1 MLLQVATQVVTDHLN
16 LTYWREPR
24 QLSPR
29 QARWEETLA
38 PFRFKITYRPGKQ
51 ATMPDAL
58 SRGADYH
65 PGEGSTVDQEYN
77 FVQALPSYEENRA
90 TSPNEADRTTPDA
103 LLRALQPLVSI
114 LDRDYFVDD
123 NDILQGLHEDNEIAP
138 VRQEMMQVRCTN
150 CQHLTCALSRVGVPS
165 LNELRRHSR
174 NQQLISPTWT
184 KRGFLA
190 LEGRVYV
197 PNYNDARL
205 KILRARHDSP
215 LAGHPGISKT
225 IELIS
230 RDYTWV
236 GLKKDVEAYVS
247 GCAVCQRTKPS
258 HQRPSGHLRSLEVP
272 TQPWAEISMDFI
284 EELPSSND
292 YNSILVVV
300 DRLTK
305 WAIFIPTTTR
315 LNAPNLAELFIQH
328 VVSQHGLPKSIVSD
342 RGSKFISRFWRQLT
356 DKLGIKLNLSTA
368 YHPQT
373 DGQTER
379 VNQVLEQYLR
389 VFASYNQDNW
399 STLLAQASF
408 AYNNSRHAAIELS
421 PFYANFGYHPRWV
434 NEITSTEGVDVP
446 EATRIAASITEL
458 HRFCSANIAEANR
471 GYAKAYDAKRNETSE
486 YQPGDEVLLSL
497 ENVRTLRPSKKLDIR
512 NAGPYTVTDRVG
524 SHAYRLRLPGTMR
537 IHNVF
542 HVSLLRPYHAP
553 TYPGQATA
561 VPGPVE
567 IDSEGEEQFAVANI
581 INSRNNARTGR
592 LTILGRMARI

>member
-1 MLLQVATQVVTDHLN
+1 MLASAPVLAHYDPSLETILQTDASHFGWGLVSQINAETRREHPIAIESGKFTGSQINYSTSEKEFLAIVQAFVRNRHMLLQVATQVVTDHLN

-77 FVQALPSYEENRA
+77 FVHALPSYEENRA

-138 VRQEMMQVRCTN
+138 VRQEMMQIRFTN
-150 CQHLTCALSRVGVPS
+150 CQHLTCAPSRLNVPS

-174 NQQLISPTWT
+174 NQQLTSPTWT

-190 LEGRVYV
+190 LEGRFYV

-205 KILRARHDSP
+205 KVLRARHDSP

-236 GLKKDVEAYVS
+236 GLKKDVEAYVF

-272 TQPWAEISMDFI
+272 TQPWADISMDLSRNYQGRTNI
-284 EELPSSND
+284 
-292 YNSILVVV
+292 
-300 DRLTK
+300 
-305 WAIFIPTTTR
+305 TR
-315 LNAPNLAELFIQH
+315 Y
-328 VVSQHGLPKSIVSD
+328 S
-342 RGSKFISRFWRQLT
+342 
-356 DKLGIKLNLSTA
+356 
-368 YHPQT
+368 
-373 DGQTER
+373 
-379 VNQVLEQYLR
+379 
-389 VFASYNQDNW
+389 
-399 STLLAQASF
+399 
-408 AYNNSRHAAIELS
+408 
-421 PFYANFGYHPRWV
+421 
-434 NEITSTEGVDVP
+434 
-446 EATRIAASITEL
+446 
-458 HRFCSANIAEANR
+458 
-471 GYAKAYDAKRNETSE
+471 
-486 YQPGDEVLLSL
+486 LLSI
-497 ENVRTLRPSKKLDIR
+497 NKRSGRSS
-512 NAGPYTVTDRVG
+512 Y
-524 SHAYRLRLPGTMR
+524 LP
-537 IHNVF
+537 
-542 HVSLLRPYHAP
+542 
-553 TYPGQATA
+553 
-561 VPGPVE
+561 
-567 IDSEGEEQFAVANI
+567 
-581 INSRNNARTGR
+581 
-592 LTILGRMARI
+592 